1 VGLVRWQLTK
11 RLEIALTGKHAIIAL
26 LAAGTVFAA
35 RGIQPKKNEPQFQTS
50 ERCLA
55 CHNGLVN
62 AAGDDVSI
70 GFHWRASI
78 MANSSRDP
86 YWQASARREV
96 IDHPE
101 AKGDIQDECSVCH
114 MPITRYEAKLRGK
127 AGEIFTYLPIGDDD
141 AEHRQAADGVSC
153 SVCHQVTKEKLG
165 TRESY
170 NGGFVVHGPDAD
182 GRHAEYGP
190 FNIEQGLQH
199 IMRTSTQ
206 GYRPQEADH
215 IRESEL
221 CATCHTLIT
230 TARGPGGRPIGALPE
245 QMPYPE
251 WLHSDYRNKRS
262 CQSCHMPGIEG
273 PVQISRVLGQE
284 RDGARLHS
292 FLGGNF
298 FMLQLLNRYRGD
310 LGVSALPS
318 ELTGNAAAT
327 AAFLRTQAASLAIE
341 NVSVEAG
348 CLRADVVVRN
358 KNGHKLPSAFP
369 SRRAW
374 LHFVVRDRN
383 CQSVFESGALNTDG
397 SIHGN
402 DNDVDASRYE
412 PHYSAIRSADQV
424 EIYESILGDE
434 RNHVTTGLLSGLH
447 YLKDNRLLPDGFDK
461 HTADA
466 DIAVVGD
473 ALNDPAFTG
482 GGHRVRY
489 SAPVGGATG
498 PFTIETELWY
508 QPIGYRWAYNLK
520 PYDHATEPHRFNQY
534 FDSMKSS
541 TATLLASATLNTDA
555 RP

>member
-1 VGLVRWQLTK
+1 VF
-11 RLEIALTGKHAIIAL
+11 AGKLAITAL
-26 LAAGTVFAA
+26 LATGTVIAA
-35 RGIQPKKNEPQFQTS
+35 SDILPKKNEPQFQTS
-50 ERCLA
+50 DRCLA
-55 CHNGLVN
+55 CHNSLVN
-62 AAGDDVSI
+62 AAGEDVSI

-101 AKGDIQDECSVCH
+101 AQAEIEDECSVCH

-127 AGEIFTYLPIGDDD
+127 TGEIFAHLPIRSNDV
-141 AEHRQAADGVSC
+141 EHQQAADGVSC
-153 SVCHQVTKEKLG
+153 SVCHQITQDKLG

-190 FNIEQGLQH
+190 FNIQQGLQH

-206 GYRPQEADH
+206 GYRPEEGKH

-230 TARGPGGRPIGALPE
+230 TARGAGGRAIGALPE

-251 WLHSDYRNKRS
+251 WLHSDYRDKQS
-262 CQSCHMPGIEG
+262 CQNCHMPEIKG
-273 PVQISRVLGQE
+273 PVQISRVLGEE

-292 FLGGNF
+292 FRGGNF
-298 FMLQLLNRYRGD
+298 LMLQLLNRYRGE
-310 LGVSALPS
+310 LGVSALPA
-318 ELTGNAAAT
+318 ELTGNAEAT
-327 AAFLRTQAASLAIE
+327 AKFLGTRAASVAIE
-341 NVSVEAG
+341 NVSTEVG
-348 CLRADVVVRN
+348 CLRADVVVQN

-383 CQSVFESGALNTDG
+383 GQTVFESGALKPDG
-397 SIHGN
+397 SIVGN
-402 DNDVDASRYE
+402 DNDTDPLRFE
-412 PHYSAIRSADQV
+412 PHYREISSADQV

-434 RNHVTTGLLSGLH
+434 KGHVTTGLLTGVR

-461 HTADA
+461 HTAEA

-482 GGHRVRY
+482 GSHRVRY
-489 SAPVGGATG
+489 SAPLGAATG
-498 PFTIETELWY
+498 PFTIEAELWY
-508 QPIGYRWAYNLK
+508 EPIGYRWANNLK
-520 PYDHATEPHRFNQY
+520 PYGHAPEPHRFNTY
-534 FDSMKSS
+534 FDSMQSS
-541 TATLLASATLNTDA
+541 TAVVLARATLNADV
-555 RP
+555 RQ

>member
-1 VGLVRWQLTK
+1 VLRWKL
-11 RLEIALTGKHAIIAL
+11 AITAL
-26 LAAGTVFAA
+26 LATGPVFAA
-35 RGIQPKKNEPQFQTS
+35 SGIQPKKNEPQFQTS
-50 ERCLA
+50 DRCLA
-55 CHNGLVN
+55 CHNSLVN
-62 AAGDDVSI
+62 AVGQDVSI

-78 MANSSRDP
+78 MANASRDP

-101 AKGDIQDECSVCH
+101 AQADIEDECSVCH
-114 MPITRYEAKLRGK
+114 MPITRYEARLRGK
-127 AGEIFTYLPIGDDD
+127 TGEIFAHLPINNED

-153 SVCHQVTKEKLG
+153 AVCHQITKDKLG
-165 TRESY
+165 TRQSY

-190 FNIEQGLQH
+190 FKIEQGLQH

-206 GYRPQEADH
+206 GYRPEEADH

-230 TARGPGGRPIGALPE
+230 TARGAGGHPIGALPE

-251 WLHSDYRNKRS
+251 WLHSDYRNRQS
-262 CQSCHMPGIEG
+262 CQNCHMPEIKG
-273 PVQISRVLGQE
+273 PVQISRVLGEE
-284 RDGARLHS
+284 RNGARMHS

-298 FMLQLLNRYRGD
+298 FMLQLLDRYRGE
-310 LGVSALPS
+310 LGVSALPT
-318 ELTGNAAAT
+318 ELSDNAEAT
-327 AAFLRTQAASLAIE
+327 ARFLGTQAATVEVE
-341 NVSVEAG
+341 NVSAEAG

-374 LHFVVRDRN
+374 LHFLVRDRN
-383 CQSVFESGALNTDG
+383 GQIVFESGALNMDG
-397 SIHGN
+397 SISGN
-402 DNDVDASRYE
+402 DNDADASRYE
-412 PHYSAIRSADQV
+412 PHYSEIRSADQV
-424 EIYESILGDE
+424 EVYESILGDQKD
-434 RNHVTTGLLSGLH
+434 HVTTGLLAGVH

-489 SAPVGGATG
+489 FAPLGTATG
-498 PFTIETELWY
+498 PFTIEAELWY
-508 QPIGYRWAYNLK
+508 QPIGYRWANNLK
-520 PYDHATEPHRFNQY
+520 PYDHAPEPHRFNNY
-534 FDSMKSS
+534 FNSMKAS
-541 TATLLASATLNTDA
+541 TATVLARATSNADV